1 MKINVRGSIPVVF
14 FKEDNSFIAHCPVLE
29 LSTCGATFDEAAA
42 AFDEVL
48 NIFFEECAERG
59 TLDEV
64 LQSCGW
70 KIKKTNSQRNIT
82 PPLFVGQR
90 QVSLSIPPL
99 EECPA

>member
-1 MKINVRGSIPVVF
+1 MDF
-14 FKEDNSFIAHCPVLE
+14 FREGESFVAYCPVLD
-29 LSTCGATFDEAAA
+29 LSTCGATYDQAAEAFGEA
-42 AFDEVL
+42 L
-48 NIFFEECAERG
+48 SIFLEECTNRG

-70 KIKKTNSQRNIT
+70 EVKKTGSERRIT

-90 QVSLSIPPL
+90 QVSLSIPPI